1 MTQGATTRIAQKLR
15 EQSGRPFW
23 FAAGIVGV
31 LAVIGTVAE
40 GASVQNLTAG
50 QTVLGLW
57 EAAFGLVL
65 LYAGYNVFRHALLPR
80 FRSVES

>member
-1 MTQGATTRIAQKLR
+1 MGDLVYGPLAELL
-15 EQSGRPFW
+15 GHVFY
-23 FAAGIVGV
+23 AGIVGV